1 MENYVEITEVSPRD
15 GIQNEE
21 KILTTE
27 QKRQLIT
34 FALDSGF
41 ERVEVTSFV
50 NPHRVPQMFDTDEL
64 VRTLPLKRSK
74 NIKYVGLV
82 LNEAGF
88 KRAVDSGLDIAN
100 YAVIASDTFSI
111 RNQGSTT
118 LQNLNTLEKVYS
130 SSKDRIQVGT
140 TIGASFGCPFEGEI
154 STKHLLEIV
163 ESIAKIGL
171 LEICLADTIGVA
183 TPNDIKRKLK
193 AINHSFPHL
202 KVRLHLHN
210 TRNTGIANA
219 WAGLEEGVVG
229 LESSF
234 GGSGGC
240 PFAPKATGNIP
251 TEDLIYMLDRSGVKT
266 GISLEKSIQAA
277 TWLEKQLG
285 RTLPGFLKS
294 TDRFPPP

>member
-1 MENYVEITEVSPRD
+1 M
-15 GIQNEE
+15 
-21 KILTTE
+21 
-27 QKRQLIT
+27 
-34 FALDSGF
+34 
-41 ERVEVTSFV
+41 
-50 NPHRVPQMFDTDEL
+50 
-64 VRTLPLKRSK
+64 
-74 NIKYVGLV
+74 
-82 LNEAGF
+82 
-88 KRAVDSGLDIAN
+88 
-100 YAVIASDTFSI
+100 
-111 RNQGSTT
+111 
-118 LQNLNTLEKVYS
+118 
-130 SSKDRIQVGT
+130 
-140 TIGASFGCPFEGEI
+140 
-154 STKHLLEIV
+154 
-163 ESIAKIGL
+163 
-171 LEICLADTIGVA
+171 
-183 TPNDIKRKLK
+183 
-193 AINHSFPHL
+193 

-294 TDRFPPP
+294 TDRFPPS